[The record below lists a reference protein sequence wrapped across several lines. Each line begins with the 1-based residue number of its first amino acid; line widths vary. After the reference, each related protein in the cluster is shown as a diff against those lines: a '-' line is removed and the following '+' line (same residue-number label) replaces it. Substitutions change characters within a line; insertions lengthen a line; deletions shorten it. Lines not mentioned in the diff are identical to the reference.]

1 MKTKLAIVLAM
12 LAAATGLP
20 LLTTFAEFDDLNS
33 TNPEF
38 YFTRLRY
45 RENGTRRGGGFFG
58 LGGTMPKPAP
68 YRCPEFGGRN
78 FFPPQGWGWGTDYPG
93 GDCKFMGGV
102 HRLTGLPVYPHPNVV
117 DIMEPDL
124 FTYPYIYIVEPGGLY
139 FTDEEA
145 ARLREYFARGG
156 FLHVDDFWGL
166 RQKANFEREIRKVFP
181 GKPMEVLPLKH
192 EIFHTFFDINEM
204 IQIPNQG
211 NGCDGGPY
219 WEQPD
224 DKEPRIYGISDDTG
238 RLQVVVTYNSDLGD
252 AWEYMDLACYPQKLS
267 GQAYR
272 LGLNFMIYAM
282 SH

>member
-1 MKTKLAIVLAM
+1 MKTKLILVLLLIVGAGFAIA
-12 LAAATGLP
+12 
-20 LLTTFAEFDDLNS
+20 AEFDESNEE
-33 TNPEF
+33 NPEF

-45 RENGTRRGGGFFG
+45 RENGMRRGGGIFG

-68 YRCPEFGGRN
+68 FRCPEFGGGN
-78 FFPPQGWGWGTDYPG
+78 FFPVQGWGWGTDYPG

-124 FTYPYIYIVEPGGLY
+124 FKYPYLYIVEPGGLF

-145 ARLREYFARGG
+145 DRLREYFDRGG

-166 RQKANFEREIRKVFP
+166 WQRSNFEREIRKVFP
-181 GKPMEVLPLKH
+181 DRRMEVLPLSH
-192 EIFHTFFDINEM
+192 EIFHTFFDIEQL
-204 IQIPNQG
+204 IQIPNRG
-211 NGCDGGPY
+211 NGCSGPPY
-219 WEQPD
+219 WEQGD
-224 DKEPRIYGISDDTG
+224 DREHRIYGISDDNG
-238 RLQVVVTYNSDLGD
+238 RVQVVVTYNADLGD
-252 AWEYMDLACYPQKLS
+252 AWEYMDLACYPQVLS

-282 SH
+282 TH

>member
-1 MKTKLAIVLAM
+1 MRANVVIALVLLVAVAEIPFIAISA
-12 LAAATGLP
+12 G
-20 LLTTFAEFDDLNS
+20 FDDHDSGNY
-33 TNPEF
+33 EF

-45 RENGTRRGGGFFG
+45 RENGMRGRGFFG
-58 LGGTMPKPAP
+58 MGGTMPKPQA
-68 YRCPEFGGRN
+68 YRCPEFGGGN

-93 GDCKFMGGV
+93 GDCKFMGGI

-117 DIMEPDL
+117 DIMDPEL
-124 FTYPYIYIVEPGGLY
+124 FTYPYIYIVEPGGLF
-139 FTDEEA
+139 FTDQEA

-166 RQKANFEREIRKVFP
+166 RQRANFESEIRKVFP
-181 GKPMEVLPLKH
+181 DRRMEVLPLSH
-192 EIFHTFFDINEM
+192 EIFHTFFDIGEV

-211 NGCDGGPY
+211 NGCAGPPY

-224 DKEPRIYGISDDTG
+224 DRDPRIYGIADDRG

>member
-1 MKTKLAIVLAM
+1 MKTKLGIATLM
-12 LAAATGLP
+12 LIAAAGLP
-20 LLTTFAEFDDLNS
+20 LLTSLAEFDDPNT

-45 RENGTRRGGGFFG
+45 REGGTRGRGFFG
-58 LGGTMPKPAP
+58 MGGTMPKPAP
-68 YRCPEFGGRN
+68 FRCPEFGGGN
-78 FFPPQGWGWGTDYPG
+78 FFPVQGWGWGTDYPG
-93 GDCKFMGGV
+93 GDCKFMGGIN
-102 HRLTGLPVYPHPNVV
+102 RLTGLPVYPHPNVV
-117 DIMEPDL
+117 DIMEPAL

-145 ARLREYFARGG
+145 DRLREYFNRGG

-181 GKPMEVLPLKH
+181 DRRMEVLPLSH
-192 EIFHTFFDINEM
+192 EIFHTFFDIKET
-204 IQIPNQG
+204 IQVPNVR

-224 DKEPRIYGISDDTG
+224 DKEPRIYGISDERG